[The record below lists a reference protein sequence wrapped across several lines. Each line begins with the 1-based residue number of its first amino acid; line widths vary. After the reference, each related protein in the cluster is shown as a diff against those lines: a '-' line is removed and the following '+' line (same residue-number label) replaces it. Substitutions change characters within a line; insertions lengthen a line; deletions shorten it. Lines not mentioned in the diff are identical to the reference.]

1 MFTFIDMSSF
11 NFRDRILSFKYA
23 IKGIKAVIWA
33 EHNFRIHL
41 AAALFVVALG
51 LYFKVSS
58 QDWLWLILAIALVL
72 LTEMINT
79 AIEKLVDL
87 AEPNH
92 NPDAG
97 KIKDIAAGAVLVADI
112 TSAIIGIMI
121 LWPYF
126 CLN

>member
-1 MFTFIDMSSF
+1 MGSF

-23 IKGIKAVIWA
+23 IKGIKTVLWA

-41 AAALFVVALG
+41 IAALIVVFIGFYLN
-51 LYFKVSS
+51 VSH

-72 LTEMINT
+72 VTEMINT
-79 AIEKLVDL
+79 AIEQIVDL
-87 AEPNH
+87 AEPNQ
-92 NPDAG
+92 NPLAG
-97 KIKDIAAGAVLVADI
+97 KIKDIAAGAVLISAI

-126 CLN
+126 CS